1 MMLMSGRNYVW
12 QVRMSNGCGKNLKI
26 EQLVGIICVG
36 DRRDQ
41 ECYDSGWENL
51 ANRTVCEAETDPWST
66 PPGCQ
71 HRSVEVKLNYN
82 LNCWK
87 MNRTE

>member
-36 DRRDQ
+36 DKKR
-41 ECYDSGWENL
+41 
-51 ANRTVCEAETDPWST
+51 
-66 PPGCQ
+66 PG
-71 HRSVEVKLNYN
+71 VL
-82 LNCWK
+82 
-87 MNRTE
+87 

>member
-12 QVRMSNGCGKNLKI
+12 QVRMSNGCGKNLV
-26 EQLVGIICVG
+26 VGIICVG
-36 DRRDQ
+36 DKRDQ

-71 HRSVEVKLNYN
+71 HRSVEVKLNYD

-87 MNRTE
+87 MN

>member
-1 MMLMSGRNYVW
+1 MAGE
-12 QVRMSNGCGKNLKI
+12 NGCGKNLKI

-36 DRRDQ
+36 DKRDQ

-82 LNCWK
+82 SNCWK
-87 MNRTE
+87 MN